1 MMCKV
6 MQVPDNFWVMYC
18 EPFFVERSGPG
29 DAWGR
34 PEMDYVDGVPTAA
47 GDSSEVNAWIHSLQ
61 DDSDAFESGCVL
73 CRCM

>member
-1 MMCKV
+1 MMCKM

-47 GDSSEVNAWIHSLQ
+47 GDSSEVHA
-61 DDSDAFESGCVL
+61 
-73 CRCM
+73 